1 MKFVMERRFD
11 INPHVIRQL
20 GEELVPD
27 EMTAL
32 MELIK
37 NAYDADASYVKID
50 INTTGV
56 YTGETLTYPTHH
68 GYIVVEDSGVG
79 MDDEA
84 IVKSW
89 LTISYSSKRAGS
101 DGVKKK
107 TKKDRTP
114 LGDKGLGRLSTQR
127 LSDCCEIFTVP
138 EGGLTRYHVAFDWRE
153 FDKVERLSEV
163 PVRVDSAPSGEN
175 RGTKLV
181 LTNLHSID
189 VWKGDRLETFKNKI
203 VQILTPFSEVRKFY
217 VYITIDGESID
228 VMKKMDSIL
237 NLSQS
242 SYDFSFD
249 GDNLIVSGVLK
260 AEKLGSGNN
269 RQVLDNYKAYIA
281 KDSGAKFA
289 EYFFNSKRKDKSFYR
304 PTENGL
310 IAFTKRFSFQNDMA
324 GLAILNGKKSN
335 PGRFSGKIYDFAL
348 TDNFGAI
355 SDVFN
360 TASEYK
366 EYVKTQTGIK
376 IYRDGF
382 AVQPYGFEG
391 DDWLGMRKSQT
402 SGSSFYGLRPENTVG
417 YFAISEGENVHLKD
431 KTDRQGFIENEYQ
444 FNFELIAITYIRK
457 VCDSF
462 IETVRRGYNDFIKK
476 YKQENTGI
484 RSIQQA
490 YSEIRTTADASTGF
504 ASRVSELRKEV
515 HHFEESS
522 NRAIKEAN
530 SLFGKGNYEEALKVL
545 EGNKATLARAQS
557 LLAELEKFVSKAAQL
572 SLSVDYIEPKIDA
585 MEQQLDDF
593 STLAAVGMTA
603 ESITHEFPNLIKRLN
618 DGNSDFK
625 KQVVRDPIPRNV
637 CQDFS
642 RQVAIT
648 TNTMSQQ
655 LRHVSPAL
663 RYARESKDT
672 FDLSNFFESQKGQFY
687 DHYLNKYGVSLYVKD
702 KSSFSITINEGRFIQ
717 VMDNLINNSCY
728 WLRQQNGTSETP
740 TISIVIHRPWL
751 YVSDNGMGIAPAV
764 EESLFDPFVTM
775 KPKGQGRGLGL
786 FIVRQ
791 LLDAVGCSIVLD
803 ERRNSQNRRYIFAI
817 NLSNVETE

>member
-1 MKFVMERRFD
+1 MESRFD

-50 INTTGV
+50 INTNGV
-56 YTGETLTYPTHH
+56 YKGEPLTYPSHT
-68 GYIVVEDSGVG
+68 GYIVVEDSGIG

-89 LTISYSSKRAGS
+89 LTISYSNKRAGI

-107 TKKDRTP
+107 TKKERTP

-138 EGGLTRYHVAFDWRE
+138 EGGADRYHVAFDWRE

-163 PVRVDSAPSGEN
+163 PVRVESMPAGDKK
-175 RGTKLV
+175 GTKLV
-181 LTNLHSID
+181 LTNLHSSD
-189 VWKGDRLETFKNKI
+189 VWKGERLETFKNKI

-237 NLSQS
+237 NLCQS
-242 SYDFSFD
+242 AYEFSFD
-249 GDNLIVSGVLK
+249 GNVLTVSGMLK
-260 AEKLGSGNN
+260 PEKLGSGNN
-269 RQVLDNYKAYIA
+269 RQVLDNYKAYIS
-281 KDSGAKFA
+281 KDGGSKFA
-289 EYFFNSKRKDKSFYR
+289 EYFFESKRKDSSYHR
-304 PTENGL
+304 PSGNGL
-310 IAFTKRFSFQNDMA
+310 IAFTKSFSFQNDMA
-324 GLAILNGKKSN
+324 GLAIVDGKKCN
-335 PGRFSGKIYDFAL
+335 PGRFNGKIYDFAL

-391 DDWLGMRKSQT
+391 DDWLGMRKGQT

-417 YFAISEGENVHLKD
+417 FFAISEGENVHLKD

-444 FNFELIAITYIRK
+444 FNFELIAVTYIRK
-457 VCDSF
+457 VCDNF
-462 IETVRRGYNDFIKK
+462 IETVRRSYNDYIKK

-490 YSEIRTTADASTGF
+490 YAEIRTTADASTGF
-504 ASRVSELRKEV
+504 TRRVSELRKEV
-515 HHFEESS
+515 HRFEESS
-522 NRAIKEAN
+522 NRAVKEAN

-545 EGNKATLARAQS
+545 ENNKTTLARAQS
-557 LLAELEKFVSKAAQL
+557 LLAELEEFVSKAAQL

-618 DGNSDFK
+618 EGNTDFK
-625 KQVVRDPIPRNV
+625 KQVGRDPIPRNV
-637 CQDFS
+637 CKDFS
-642 RQVAIT
+642 RQVSIT
-648 TNTMSQQ
+648 TNTMTQQ

-663 RYARESKDT
+663 RYARESKET
-672 FDLSNFFESQKGQFY
+672 FDLRQFFVSQKVQYY
-687 DHYLNKYGVSLYVKD
+687 DHYLKKYEVALDVKEE
-702 KSSFSITINEGRFIQ
+702 KPFSITINEGRFIQ

-728 WLRQQNGTSETP
+728 WLRQRANTKEASLITLVV
-740 TISIVIHRPWL
+740 SRPWL
-751 YVSDNGMGIAPAV
+751 YVSDNGGGVAPAV
-764 EESLFDPFVTM
+764 EESLFDPFITM

-803 ERRNSQNRRYIFAI
+803 ERRNSLQRRYIFAI
-817 NLSNVETE
+817 NLSNIEAE

>member
-1 MKFVMERRFD
+1 MERRFD

-56 YTGETLTYPTHH
+56 YTGETLSYPIHQ

-79 MDDEA
+79 MDDET

-89 LTISYSSKRAGS
+89 LTISYSSKRAGA
-101 DGVKKK
+101 DGIKKK

-138 EGGLTRYHVAFDWRE
+138 EGGSTRYHVAFDWRE

-163 PVRVDSAPSGEN
+163 PVRVDSVPAGEN
-175 RGTKLV
+175 KGTKIV

-189 VWKGDRLETFKNKI
+189 VWKGDRLDTFKNKI

-217 VYITIDGESID
+217 VYITVDGESID

-237 NLSQS
+237 NLCQS
-242 SYDFSFD
+242 SYEFSFD
-249 GDNLIVSGVLK
+249 GENLIVSGMLK
-260 AEKLGSGNN
+260 PEKLGSGNN
-269 RQVLDNYKAYIA
+269 RQVLDNYKAFIS
-281 KDSGAKFA
+281 KDGGAKFA
-289 EYFFNSKRKDKSFYR
+289 EYFFGSKLKDKSYYR

-324 GLAILNGKKSN
+324 GLAILNGKKCN

-462 IETVRRGYNDFIKK
+462 IESVRRGYNEFIKK

-504 ASRVSELRKEV
+504 TSRVSELRKEV
-515 HHFEESS
+515 RHFEESS
-522 NRAIKEAN
+522 DRAIKEAN

-557 LLAELEKFVSKAAQL
+557 LLAELEEFVSKAAQL

-618 DGNSDFK
+618 EGNADFK
-625 KQVVRDPIPRNV
+625 KEVGSEPISRNA

-648 TNTMSQQ
+648 TNTMTQQ

-663 RYARESKDT
+663 RYARESKET
-672 FDLSNFFESQKGQFY
+672 FDLSHFFELQKSQFY
-687 DHYLNKYGVSLYVKD
+687 DDYLKKYDVDLDVKD
-702 KSSFSITINEGRFIQ
+702 ESPLSITINEGRFIQ

-728 WLRQQNGTSETP
+728 WLRQQEVSTEPP
-740 TISIVIHRPWL
+740 TISIVIRRPWL
-751 YVSDNGMGIAPAV
+751 YVSDNGTGIAPAV
-764 EESLFDPFVTM
+764 EESLFEPFVTM

-803 ERRNSQNRRYIFAI
+803 ERRNTRNRRYMFAI
-817 NLSNVETE
+817 NLSNVEAE

>member
-1 MKFVMERRFD
+1 MERRFD

-56 YTGETLTYPTHH
+56 YTGETLSYPIHQ

-89 LTISYSSKRAGS
+89 LTISYSSKRAGA
-101 DGVKKK
+101 DGIKKK

-138 EGGLTRYHVAFDWRE
+138 EGGSTRYHVAFDWRE

-163 PVRVDSAPSGEN
+163 PVRVDSVPAGEN
-175 RGTKLV
+175 KGTKLV

-189 VWKGDRLETFKNKI
+189 VWKGDRLDTFKNKI

-217 VYITIDGESID
+217 VYITVDGESID

-237 NLSQS
+237 NLCQS
-242 SYDFSFD
+242 SYEFSFD
-249 GDNLIVSGVLK
+249 GENLIVSGMLK
-260 AEKLGSGNN
+260 PEKLGSGNN
-269 RQVLDNYKAYIA
+269 RQVLDNYKAFIS
-281 KDSGAKFA
+281 KDGGAKFA
-289 EYFFNSKRKDKSFYR
+289 EYFFDSKLKDKSYYR

-324 GLAILNGKKSN
+324 GLAILNGKKCN

-431 KTDRQGFIENEYQ
+431 GKFHPMQ
-444 FNFELIAITYIRK
+444 
-457 VCDSF
+457 
-462 IETVRRGYNDFIKK
+462 
-476 YKQENTGI
+476 
-484 RSIQQA
+484 SI
-490 YSEIRTTADASTGF
+490 I
-504 ASRVSELRKEV
+504 
-515 HHFEESS
+515 H
-522 NRAIKEAN
+522 
-530 SLFGKGNYEEALKVL
+530 
-545 EGNKATLARAQS
+545 
-557 LLAELEKFVSKAAQL
+557 LL
-572 SLSVDYIEPKIDA
+572 
-585 MEQQLDDF
+585 
-593 STLAAVGMTA
+593 
-603 ESITHEFPNLIKRLN
+603 
-618 DGNSDFK
+618 
-625 KQVVRDPIPRNV
+625 
-637 CQDFS
+637 
-642 RQVAIT
+642 
-648 TNTMSQQ
+648 
-655 LRHVSPAL
+655 
-663 RYARESKDT
+663 
-672 FDLSNFFESQKGQFY
+672 
-687 DHYLNKYGVSLYVKD
+687 
-702 KSSFSITINEGRFIQ
+702 
-717 VMDNLINNSCY
+717 
-728 WLRQQNGTSETP
+728 
-740 TISIVIHRPWL
+740 
-751 YVSDNGMGIAPAV
+751 
-764 EESLFDPFVTM
+764 
-775 KPKGQGRGLGL
+775 
-786 FIVRQ
+786 
-791 LLDAVGCSIVLD
+791 
-803 ERRNSQNRRYIFAI
+803 
-817 NLSNVETE
+817 

>member
-1 MKFVMERRFD
+1 MERRFD

-56 YTGETLTYPTHH
+56 YTDETLSYPIHQ

-79 MDDEA
+79 MDDET

-89 LTISYSSKRAGS
+89 LTISYSSKRAGA
-101 DGVKKK
+101 DGIKKK

-138 EGGLTRYHVAFDWRE
+138 DGGSTRYHVAFDWRE

-163 PVRVDSAPSGEN
+163 PVRVDSVPAGEN
-175 RGTKLV
+175 KGTKLV

-189 VWKGDRLETFKNKI
+189 VWKGDRLDTFKNKI

-217 VYITIDGESID
+217 VYITVDGESID

-237 NLSQS
+237 NLCQS
-242 SYDFSFD
+242 SYEFSFD
-249 GDNLIVSGVLK
+249 GENLIVSGMLK
-260 AEKLGSGNN
+260 PEKLGSGNN
-269 RQVLDNYKAYIA
+269 RQVLDNYKAFIS
-281 KDSGAKFA
+281 KDGGAKFA
-289 EYFFNSKRKDKSFYR
+289 EYFFGSKLKDKSYYR

-324 GLAILNGKKSN
+324 GLAILNGKKCN

-462 IETVRRGYNDFIKK
+462 IESVRRGYNEFIKK

-504 ASRVSELRKEV
+504 TSRVSELRKEV
-515 HHFEESS
+515 RHFEESS
-522 NRAIKEAN
+522 DRAIKDAN
-530 SLFGKGNYEEALKVL
+530 SLFGKGNFEEALKVL
-545 EGNKATLARAQS
+545 EGNKATLARAQL
-557 LLAELEKFVSKAAQL
+557 LLAELEEFVSKAAQL
-572 SLSVDYIEPKIDA
+572 SLSVDFIEPKIDA

-618 DGNSDFK
+618 EGNADFK

-642 RQVAIT
+642 RQVSIT

-663 RYARESKDT
+663 RYARESKET
-672 FDLSNFFESQKGQFY
+672 FDLSHFFESQKSQFY
-687 DHYLNKYGVSLYVKD
+687 DNYLKKYEVSLEVKD
-702 KSSFSITINEGRFIQ
+702 KSPFSITINEGRFIQ

-728 WLRQQNGTSETP
+728 WLRQQGDTSEIP
-740 TISIVIHRPWL
+740 TISIEIHRPWL
-751 YVSDNGMGIAPAV
+751 YVSDNGIGIAPAV
-764 EESLFDPFVTM
+764 EESLFEPFVTM

-791 LLDAVGCSIVLD
+791 LLDSVGCSIVLD